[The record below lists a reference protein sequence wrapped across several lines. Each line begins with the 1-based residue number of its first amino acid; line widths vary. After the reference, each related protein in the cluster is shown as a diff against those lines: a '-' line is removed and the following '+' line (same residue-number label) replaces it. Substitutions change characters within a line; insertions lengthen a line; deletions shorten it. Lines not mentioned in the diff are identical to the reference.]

1 MMGERRER
9 AKNDRI
15 KDLLYDERPRE
26 KFMNKGASA
35 LTNAELIAIIIRSGS
50 STCNAVEISRKIL
63 QLADNDIGKLSVIS
77 EEELENIGG
86 IGKTKAI
93 SVLAAIEL
101 GKRAFELHGQK
112 ERLRI
117 TSSEIAARLFSPLL
131 RNIPHEEFWAAY
143 LDRANRIIKKE
154 RLSSGGTFSTV
165 VDIKILAKKAIDMLS
180 SSVIIAHNHPSG
192 NLIPGEQDRQTT
204 ENTKKALSM
213 FDIRLM
219 DHIIIAKNDYF
230 SFADEGLI

>member
-1 MMGERRER
+1 MGERRER

-26 KFMNKGASA
+26 KFMNKGAAA

-50 STCNAVEISRKIL
+50 STCTAVEISRKIL
-63 QLADNDIGKLSVIS
+63 QLADNDIGKLSMIS